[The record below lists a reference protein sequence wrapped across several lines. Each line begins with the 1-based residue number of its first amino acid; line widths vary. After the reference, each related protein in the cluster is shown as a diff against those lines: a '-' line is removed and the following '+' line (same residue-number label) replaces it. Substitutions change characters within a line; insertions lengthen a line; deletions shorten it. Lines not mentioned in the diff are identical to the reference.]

1 GVGLDGG
8 VVRVRPLR
16 VGRAVALG
24 GVAGLRGR
32 HLERPVVPRGV
43 RRHAT
48 LGSVHAETRRL
59 LAMLILGLLVSATG
73 SLFLVRSVQP
83 ARAAGRDNPVGSLEV
98 GQQSTTTSTAAP
110 ARQPVAQSGG
120 PVDVPVDSYA
130 SEPVIQIGT
139 IEIPK
144 IGLVSPI
151 FHGITLRNIDH
162 GPSHWPGTAFP
173 GETGNAVFAGHRVT
187 HTHPFLHIDRLEAGD
202 QVTFTVQG
210 IRTVYVVTGH

>member
-1 GVGLDGG
+1 
-8 VVRVRPLR
+8 
-16 VGRAVALG
+16 
-24 GVAGLRGR
+24 
-32 HLERPVVPRGV
+32 
-43 RRHAT
+43 
-48 LGSVHAETRRL
+48 
-59 LAMLILGLLVSATG
+59 MLILGLLVSATG

-187 HTHPFLHIDRLEAGD
+187 HTHPFMHIDRLEAGD

-210 IRTVYVVTGH
+210 IRTVYVVTGHEVVSPKNLSIVAQTSTPTATLFACHPPHFATFRYVVHLALLAS